1 MKEERGGWGK
11 LYEYNVEL
19 RDLCYSSS
27 AILVI
32 KLRKMSGGSVTC
44 MGMQKN
50 ACRVMVEKL
59 YGKKLLGM
67 PRRR

>member
-32 KLRKMSGGSVTC
+32 KLRKDEWGECDMHG
-44 MGMQKN
+44 N
-50 ACRVMVEKL
+50 AEKCVQG
-59 YGKKLLGM
+59 YGRETLWKEATWNA
-67 PRRR
+67 